1 MNRRELLTVKR
12 IIEKIKYNELELSKS
27 VGNNYIKND
36 VVYNSYGNFIRH
48 LDERELELYDKIK
61 IFKNALSFYLE

>member
-36 VVYNSYGNFIRH
+36 VVYNSYGNFIRY
-48 LDERELELYDKIK
+48 LDERELKLYDNIK
-61 IFKNALSFYLE
+61 IFKKALSFYLK